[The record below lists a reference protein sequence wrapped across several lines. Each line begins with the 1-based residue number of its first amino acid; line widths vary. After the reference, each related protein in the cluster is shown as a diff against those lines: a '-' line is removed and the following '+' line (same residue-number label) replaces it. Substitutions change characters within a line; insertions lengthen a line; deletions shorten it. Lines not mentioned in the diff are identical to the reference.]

1 MMSSQ
6 HPADLAERFEMIPV
20 TRLDKRQIIV
30 NADLIKY
37 VESTPDT
44 LLTLTTGEKIMVL
57 ESPDEVVKRVIDYG
71 RQLRVFPGS
80 A

>member
-1 MMSSQ
+1 
-6 HPADLAERFEMIPV
+6 MIHV
-20 TRLDKRQIIV
+20 TRLDRRQIIV

-44 LLTLTTGEKIMVL
+44 IMTLTTGEKITVL

>member
-1 MMSSQ
+1 
-6 HPADLAERFEMIPV
+6 MIHV
-20 TRLDKRQIIV
+20 TRLDRRQIIV

-37 VESTPDT
+37 IESTPDT
-44 LLTLTTGEKIMVL
+44 IMTLTTGEKITVL
-57 ESPDEVVKRVIDYG
+57 ESPDEVVKRDIDYG